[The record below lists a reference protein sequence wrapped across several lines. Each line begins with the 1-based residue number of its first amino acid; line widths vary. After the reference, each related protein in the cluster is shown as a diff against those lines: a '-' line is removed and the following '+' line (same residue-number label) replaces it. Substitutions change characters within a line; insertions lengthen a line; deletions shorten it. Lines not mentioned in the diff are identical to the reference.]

1 MKTPL
6 IITYPA
12 TSFRRERRRQQ
23 NDADVPPGRIPR
35 LARLLALAI
44 KFDTLVRAGTIR
56 NYADLARLGHVSRAR
71 ISQIA
76 NLLFLAPDIQEEIL
90 FLPLTKTGHDP
101 ITIAHVQPIA
111 LTHSW
116 TDQRRLWRRLRTRV
130 QIKGRAYG

>member
-35 LARLLALAI
+35 VARLLALAI

-56 NYADLARLGHVSRAR
+56 NYADLARLGHVSPAR

-90 FLPLTKTGHDP
+90 FLPPTQSGRDP
-101 ITIAHVQPIA
+101 ISVAHVQPMA
-111 LTHSW
+111 LVPSW
-116 TDQRRLWRRLRTRV
+116 KKQRRLWRRL
-130 QIKGRAYG
+130 QQRAGLAGSR